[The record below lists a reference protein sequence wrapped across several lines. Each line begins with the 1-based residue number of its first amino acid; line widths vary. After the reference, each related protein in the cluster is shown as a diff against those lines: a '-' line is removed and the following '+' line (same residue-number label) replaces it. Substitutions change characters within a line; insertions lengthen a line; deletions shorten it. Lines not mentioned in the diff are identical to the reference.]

1 MEPAELGNSLVLSGI
16 VDQGSEILGLCSCW
30 EVTAIQDLN
39 WERQQPG
46 YQIEPRN
53 DTSICIWLL

>member
-1 MEPAELGNSLVLSGI
+1 MEPAELGNSLVLSGN
-16 VDQGSEILGLCSCW
+16 VNQGSEIIGLCSCW
-30 EVTAIQDLN
+30 EVAAIQDLKR
-39 WERQQPG
+39 ERQQPG